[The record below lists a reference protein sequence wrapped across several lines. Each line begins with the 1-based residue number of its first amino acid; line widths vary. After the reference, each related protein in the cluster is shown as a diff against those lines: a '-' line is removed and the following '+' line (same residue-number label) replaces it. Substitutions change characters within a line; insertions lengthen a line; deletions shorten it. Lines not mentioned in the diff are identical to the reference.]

1 MKQIVKI
8 WLWIAIF
15 ALGFASCREDEPTPA
30 PPISELSFSQSEVS
44 MQVGETKEVAFSGG
58 DGSYKLL
65 TQSPLVKLELL
76 ASEKKLKIKAEKAG
90 SVNITLKSAGK
101 TASLKIT
108 ISEAKAPAPALKAA
122 VGIYDA
128 KGVSLLNVR
137 YQLQKKNQTF
147 LSLFASSPTKQ
158 YLTLPAVANN
168 AKVGEKLRLSL
179 TAKGGVLS
187 LPEGE
192 SSFESVVEH
201 INDKTVQVLISDKNW
216 RLILPKST
224 S

>member
-65 TQSPLVKLELL
+65 TQSPLVKLEVLTS
-76 ASEKKLKIKAEKAG
+76 AKKLKITAQKPG
-90 SVNITLKSAGK
+90 SVNVKLQSAGS

-122 VGIYDA
+122 VGIYDS
-128 KGVSLLNVR
+128 KGVSLLKVR
-137 YQLQKKNQTF
+137 YQLQKKDQTF
-147 LSLFASSPTKQ
+147 LSLQAASPAREFLILPILKDKKQGDKVSLPITTK
-158 YLTLPAVANN
+158 
-168 AKVGEKLRLSL
+168 GRI
-179 TAKGGVLS
+179 LS
-187 LPEGE
+187 LPEGA
-192 SSFESVVEH
+192 SSLSGEVEYVEAQT
-201 INDKTVQVLISDKNW
+201 IQVLIPEKNW
-216 RLILPKST
+216 RMVLPKST